1 MESIKLIG
9 QRIREMREI
18 LDISIEEMS
27 RLTEMTPQDY
37 LDHEAGNRDF
47 SFTFLNKCSTRFNLD
62 LAELL
67 TGENAYLK
75 AYSIVRSGK
84 GLAIERRKGFDYR
97 HLASRFNNRTIE
109 PYLVT
114 VPYQQEAQDKPIK
127 VSTHSG
133 QEMDFVL
140 EGTLKIYIDGKTEI
154 LNEGDCVYYD
164 SSLPHGMIA
173 INNKACKF
181 LALLAKE

>member
-1 MESIKLIG
+1 MDSIKQIG

-18 LDISIEEMS
+18 LDISVEEMAA
-27 RLTEMTPQDY
+27 LTEVSPKEY
-37 LDHEAGNRDF
+37 LEHELGKRDF
-47 SFTFLNKCSTRFNLD
+47 TFTFLNKCSSRFNLD

-75 AYSIVRSGK
+75 AYSIVRCGG
-84 GLAIERRKGFDYR
+84 GLSVERRKGFEYK
-97 HLASRFNNRTIE
+97 HLASRFNNRALE

-114 VPYQQEAQDKPIK
+114 VPFQAEAQNKPIK
-127 VSTHSG
+127 ISTHKG

-140 EGTLKIYIDGKTEI
+140 EGTLKLYIDGKTEI

-173 INNKACKF
+173 TNGKECKF
-181 LALLAKE
+181 LAILAKE